1 MLKAAVCDDN
11 PVLSEKIAQMT
22 VSCLRE
28 DSNIR
33 ASVNCYLS
41 AEEMMKA
48 VHDAHFDLILMDIE
62 LNGSLTGIELA
73 RRINTISPDTRII
86 FVSSYHKYYLDVYD
100 ARHLYFVEKDRLD
113 EVLPRALHKCVEEMS
128 TYSDQTVTLK
138 TRGEI
143 EVVQKQDILF
153 VEKQLRIAEFNLR
166 HGTVI
171 PVYMNFEEVLE
182 KVASHDFVQCHRS
195 YIINLRHVVK
205 LDREDVIL
213 SEGHR
218 LPVGVTYRKEFQKRF
233 IESHQS
239 V

>member
-28 DSNIR
+28 DRNIR
-33 ASVNCYLS
+33 VSVNCYLN
-41 AEEMMKA
+41 AEELIRA
-48 VHDAHFDLILMDIE
+48 VHETHFDLILMDIE
-62 LNGSLTGIELA
+62 LGGNSNGIELA
-73 RRINTISPDTRII
+73 RRINISYPDTRII

-100 ARHLYFVEKDRLD
+100 ARHLYFVEKDRL
-113 EVLPRALHKCVEEMS
+113 EEILPRALQKCADEMN
-128 TYSDQTVTLK
+128 TYSDMTVTLK

-195 YIINLRHVVK
+195 YIINLRHVLK

-213 SEGHR
+213 TEGHR

-233 IESHQS
+233 IESHQAI
-239 V
+239 